1 MYAYLANAFQNFVI
15 VLIFNENEGNEVF
28 NTFCQLN
35 VALSKKLLYN
45 SLESGLLL
53 WKRLLQN
60 LSFDVFFERNEQ
72 LSNLKIG
79 LQWQ

>member
-53 WKRLLQN
+53 
-60 LSFDVFFERNEQ
+60 
-72 LSNLKIG
+72 
-79 LQWQ
+79 